1 MFMSQTLA
9 ERAQRKALYER
20 ELMAIVL
27 AIQKWRYYLLGR
39 HFKVH
44 TDQKSLR
51 FLADQRLMGEEQRK

>member
-1 MFMSQTLA
+1 MSQTLA

>member
-1 MFMSQTLA
+1 MSQTLA

-51 FLADQRLMGEEQRK
+51 FLADQRLMGEEQLK